1 MWMSFSI
8 SSVWPRSITCAASST
23 PKLPSLTVTAVVA
36 TLLSLVL
43 AGFCFFMASLITYG
57 LYSWTEPKLD
67 PAIILPLVGIGLLLP
82 VGPLVMSLGPR
93 RSFWLRFALI
103 VSLGGIVLA
112 SLTTWVPVAL
122 DR

>member
-1 MWMSFSI
+1 MSTAEPAPSAGPTNGV
-8 SSVWPRSITCAASST
+8 SNRPR
-23 PKLPSLTVTAVVA
+23 PWLTVTAVVA
-36 TLLSLVL
+36 TLLSVVL
-43 AGFCFFMASLITYG
+43 AGFCYFMASLITYG

>member
-1 MWMSFSI
+1 MSTAEPAPSAGPTNGMANR
-8 SSVWPRSITCAASST
+8 PR
-23 PKLPSLTVTAVVA
+23 PWLGVTAVAV

-93 RSFWLRFALI
+93 RSFWLRVALI